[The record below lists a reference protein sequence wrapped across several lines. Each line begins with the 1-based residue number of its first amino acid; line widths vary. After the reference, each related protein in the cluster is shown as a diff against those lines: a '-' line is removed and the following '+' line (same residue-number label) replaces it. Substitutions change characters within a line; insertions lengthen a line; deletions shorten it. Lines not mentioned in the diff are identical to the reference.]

1 MNQEF
6 KEIDEQTLD
15 DFVFSHPKEHFM
27 QTAEWGKIKSMQG
40 AWKAKNTGYYEDGI
54 LKATAML
61 LLRKIPFFGLNIC
74 YAPRGFMIDYE
85 DMNLVKRYTAELV
98 KWAKKQKVCYIMC
111 DPDVYF
117 CAKDKNGHVVEE
129 HPDFVKQMEEIGYVH
144 QGFNQ
149 GFEKTQP
156 RYTYRLDL
164 QRPSDEITAGFSK
177 IIRTQMKNTQEYG
190 IECEIAENIDLF
202 YEILADTAQRNHFIE
217 SPKKY
222 YQDIYDL
229 FKEKGM
235 ARCYTAKYYPMR
247 HLAYLKNK
255 QSELMKEDEQL
266 IEKLKEYPNQKVSLN
281 RRKQIATQMEKLSK
295 TILKTEEMLK
305 EYPDGV
311 VLSSGITLCT
321 KHRAWL
327 VYGGNRTI
335 LREAGA
341 NYAIKQFEIFDDKE
355 KGYEFVDFFGTCSD
369 ECTDSALTG
378 IHDFKKKF
386 GSTYIEFPGEFHYVL
401 HPVIYHFWIR
411 LYPWALKT
419 IKKLRNRTRK
429 H

>member
-1 MNQEF
+1 MTYTF
-6 KEIDEQTLD
+6 KTIDDQTLNE
-15 DFVFSHPKEHFM
+15 FVFQHRKEHFM
-27 QTAEWGKIKSMQG
+27 QTAEWGKIKSLQG
-40 AWKAKNTGYYEDGI
+40 AWKYQCAGLFEDDT
-54 LKATAML
+54 LQAAAMM
-61 LLRKIPFFGLNIC
+61 LLRKIPVFGSYIC
-74 YAPRGFMIDYE
+74 YAPRGFMIDYN
-85 DMNLVKRYTAELV
+85 DMKLVEAFTKELV
-98 KWAKKQKVCYIMC
+98 KWAKKQNICYIMC

-117 CAKDKNGHVVEE
+117 KAKDKNGNIIEE
-129 HPDFVKQMEEIGYVH
+129 HPEFVKDMEKLGYRH

-149 GFEKTQP
+149 AFEKTQP

-164 QRPSDEITAGFSK
+164 TRSESEITSGFSK

-190 IECEIAENIDLF
+190 IECEIADNIELF
-202 YEILADTAQRNHFIE
+202 YEILSDTAQRNHFIE

-229 FKEKGM
+229 LKEKDM
-235 ARCYTAKYYPMR
+235 ARCYTAKYYPER
-247 HLAYLKNK
+247 HLTYLINK
-255 QSELMKEDEQL
+255 LNELENEDRTL
-266 IEKLKEYPNQKVSLN
+266 IEKLMEYPNQKTSLN
-281 RRKQIATQMEKLSK
+281 RRKQIETQIQKLKK
-295 TILKTEEMLK
+295 TMIKTEEMKLQ
-305 EYPDGV
+305 YPDGI
-311 VLSSGITLCT
+311 VLSSGITICT

-341 NYAIKQFEIFDDKE
+341 NYAIKQFEIFDDKQ

-369 ECTDSALTG
+369 ECTDPALTG

-401 HPVIYHFWIR
+401 KPVTYHIWINF
-411 LYPWALKT
+411 YPRALKT
-419 IKKLRNRTRK
+419 VKKIRNLTRK